1 MAKINLLPWRE
12 EKRQESLKE
21 FLTMLVF
28 AGFCAV
34 ITVGLIHFYYS
45 QLIDSQN
52 TRIAY
57 IDKRID
63 EVDKKIVEIKELE
76 KQKEALLSRMRA
88 IESLQRDR
96 PLIVHLF
103 DELVRSMP
111 DGMSVT
117 KLTQRGA
124 AITIEGEAQSNARVS
139 SFMRK
144 IERSDWLQGAK
155 LKVIKESS
163 VGDNKTVNSF
173 TLIFSQLLPK
183 ADQENE
189 DEET

>member
-117 KLTQRGA
+117 RLTQRGA

-173 TLIFSQLLPK
+173 TLVFSQLLPK
-183 ADQENE
+183 AEQENE
-189 DEET
+189 DEES

>member
-52 TRIAY
+52 TRISY